1 MKAYPKSFPEG
12 KDLKNAQ
19 RPLWFLLQDMG
30 KKIDVNAF
38 AMELFKTKIRFA
50 TKIFKI
56 KDK

>member
-38 AMELFKTKIRFA
+38 AMERFYNM
-50 TKIFKI
+50 KNIIMF
-56 KDK
+56 DSERLS